1 MQREIEALL
10 NAWLTRQE
18 HENRLVQGLLSALA
32 QSEVARHRLLHELS
46 SVAALA
52 MPDAA
57 PQPQPQ
63 PQTATTTTDER
74 LARAVEALR
83 AAHATGQAH

>member
-18 HENRLVQGLLSALA
+18 QENRLVQGLLSALA
-32 QSEVARHRLLHELS
+32 QNEVARHRMLHELS

-52 MPDAA
+52 VQAAA
-57 PQPQPQ
+57 PLSQA
-63 PQTATTTTDER
+63 QTSVTTTDDR
-74 LARAVEALR
+74 LSRAVEALR
-83 AAHATGQAH
+83 AAHASGQAH